1 MTKTRSSNSA
11 FTRTR
16 TIWFGVTGIIL
27 AKLDGTAKGGV
38 VVSIHDQLS
47 IPVKFVGLGET
58 PEDIE
63 TFDPERFVTAL
74 FGERP
79 GDTARA

>member
-1 MTKTRSSNSA
+1 
-11 FTRTR
+11 
-16 TIWFGVTGIIL
+16 
-27 AKLDGTAKGGV
+27 
-38 VVSIHDQLS
+38 
-47 IPVKFVGLGET
+47 VKFVGLGET